1 MHTVIALP
9 PKLTGA
15 IMATIWFNGNVCLK
29 RDSDGVLI
37 IPILVVVIDMFV
49 TTLKNA

>member
-9 PKLTGA
+9 PKLTGV

-29 RDSDGVLI
+29 RDSDGALI
-37 IPILVVVIDMFV
+37 IPTSVVVIDVFV
-49 TTLKNA
+49 TTLRNA